1 MVEEFADTERHL
13 TSNSL
18 TPATPNEKL
27 FEKLLGTAN
36 DQTFIED
43 EDSLLGDYDWEISF
57 DEVDDHISSF
67 QEDEFVREAFTKG
80 MDLREY
86 ARNVEKELNGIEK
99 EHEVDYISQAKNFV
113 ELHNQIQSC
122 DQILAT
128 MENMLSVFQMDLGNI
143 SSEIQTLQ
151 DKSFSMNIKLKN
163 RTAVEQQL
171 NTVLEGT
178 VIPPPMIKKI
188 TEGEVDEI
196 WLAYLTELN
205 KKMTYV
211 KRNQKMNVKAIKD
224 VGPELEK
231 LRLKATEKIRDFL
244 LTKIRSLRIPNTNV
258 QILQQSILLK
268 YKALYKFL
276 MERYS
281 EVAVEVMHNY
291 VNTMRWYFF
300 NHFEKYNRE
309 LQKLQN
315 PVADKYDMMGYDESV
330 RKGGLWGTGKIA
342 LQDKANIY
350 VLKDRIK
357 TLRNQDAG
365 VILVHVAEN
374 KSKGYPNEALF
385 RSFNLTFIDNA
396 SSEYL
401 FIVEFFAKD
410 DKPNAELAKDIF
422 SEIFNTTIKMGLDS
436 TKQFVDNSYDAIG
449 ILICIRL
456 NTQFALELQR
466 RKVPALEGYTNQIN
480 MLLWPRFQAIM
491 NMHIDSVKKAA
502 TKFIVK
508 DIHPHFVTR
517 RYGEFAASIL
527 TLNEEYNDP
536 ILLNSLL
543 RLRNEVE
550 NFLDKLSNNFDDRK
564 SRIIFLI
571 NNYNQI
577 ITILNDTGGKVIEAE
592 VNYFKELLNGQ
603 ISGFVEEELQ
613 PHFGSLVSFIKN
625 VEQGKD
631 LTVIE
636 PEIFDQV
643 SSDFAATWRQSI
655 TSINTSVIQHFT
667 NFKNGTTILH
677 SVLGQLIIYYTRFC
691 NMLEEALR
699 DGKIRIRHQPVN
711 VQSVMVEIKKFR
723 SNF

>member
-1 MVEEFADTERHL
+1 MTGEIETTEKQITHVPT
-13 TSNSL
+13 TSN
-18 TPATPNEKL
+18 EQL
-27 FEKLLGTAN
+27 FENLLGTFN
-36 DQTFIED
+36 E
-43 EDSLLGDYDWEISF
+43 E
-57 DEVDDHISSF
+57 
-67 QEDEFVREAFTKG
+67 EDEFVREAFAKG

-86 ARNVEKELNGIEK
+86 ARNIEKELSGIER

-128 MENMLSVFQMDLGNI
+128 MEDMLSAFQMDLGNI

-151 DKSFSMNIKLKN
+151 TKSISMNIRLKN
-163 RTAVEQQL
+163 RTAVEQKL

-178 VIPPPMIKKI
+178 VIPPQMIKKI
-188 TEGEVDEI
+188 TEGDVDEI
-196 WLAYLTELN
+196 WLSYLTELN

-211 KRNQKMNVKAIKD
+211 KRNQKKNVKAIKD

-244 LTKIRSLRIPNTNV
+244 LTKIRSLRIPNTNI

-268 YKALYKFL
+268 YKTLYQFL

-281 EVAVEVMHNY
+281 DVAIEVMHTY

-300 NHFEKYNRE
+300 NHFERYNRG
-309 LQKLQN
+309 LHKLQ
-315 PVADKYDMMGYDESV
+315 SV
-330 RKGGLWGTGKIA
+330 RKVGLWGTGKIA

-350 VLKDRIK
+350 ILKDRIK

-374 KSKGYPNEALF
+374 KSKGYPYEALF

-410 DKPNAELAKDIF
+410 DNPNAELARDLF
-422 SEIFNTTIKMGLDS
+422 AEIFDTTIKMGLDS

-449 ILICIRL
+449 ILLCIRL

-491 NMHIDSVKKAA
+491 DMHIESVKKAA
-502 TKFIVK
+502 TKLVVK
-508 DIHPHFVTR
+508 DIHPHFISR

-527 TLNEEYNDP
+527 ILNEDYNDP
-536 ILLNSLL
+536 ILLNSLS

-550 NFLDKLSNNFDDRK
+550 QFFDRMSNNFDRK

-571 NNYNQI
+571 NNYDQI
-577 ITILNDTGGKVIEAE
+577 MTILNETGGKAVEAE
-592 VNYFKELLNGQ
+592 IIHFRDLLNGQ

-613 PHFGSLVSFIKN
+613 PYFESLISFIKK
-625 VEQGKD
+625 VDQGKD
-631 LTVIE
+631 LTATE

-643 SSDFAATWRQSI
+643 SSDFALTWRKSI
-655 TSINTSVIQHFT
+655 ALINTSVIQHFT

-677 SVLGQLIIYYTRFC
+677 AVLGQLIIYYTKFC
-691 NMLEEALR
+691 NILEAALR
-699 DGKIRIRHQPVN
+699 DGKVRIRHQPVN
-711 VQSVMVEIKKFR
+711 VQSVMRPTEYHEQYNLISFIIIPKTNYHLLWK
-723 SNF
+723 SLECNTSGAK

>member
-1 MVEEFADTERHL
+1 MVEEFTETKRNL
-13 TSNSL
+13 SSN
-18 TPATPNEKL
+18 THAPTTPNEKL
-27 FEKLLGTAN
+27 FEKLLGSVN
-36 DQTFIED
+36 DQAFIED
-43 EDSLLGDYDWEISF
+43 DDILPGDDNWEISF

-67 QEDEFVREAFTKG
+67 QEDEFVREAFAKG

-86 ARNVEKELNGIEK
+86 ARNVEKELSGIEK

-122 DQILAT
+122 DQVLAT
-128 MENMLSVFQMDLGNI
+128 MENMLSVFQMDLGKI

-178 VIPPPMIKKI
+178 VVPPPMIKKI

-211 KRNQKMNVKAIKD
+211 KRNQKKNIKAIKD

-281 EVAVEVMHNY
+281 DVAIEVMHTY

-300 NHFEKYNRE
+300 NHFEKYNRG

-315 PVADKYDMMGYDESV
+315 PIADKYDMMGYDESV

-350 VLKDRIK
+350 VLKDRIQ

-374 KSKGYPNEALF
+374 RSKGYPYEALF

-410 DKPNAELAKDIF
+410 DKPNVELARDIF

-466 RKVPALEGYTNQIN
+466 RRVPALEGYTNQIN

-491 NMHIDSVKKAA
+491 DMHIDSVKKAA

-527 TLNEEYNDP
+527 VLNEDYNDP

-550 NFLDKLSNNFDDRK
+550 NLLDKMSNNFDDRK
-564 SRIIFLI
+564 SRIIFSI
-571 NNYNQI
+571 NNYDQI
-577 ITILNDTGGKVIEAE
+577 ITILNETGGKAVEAE
-592 VNYFKELLNGQ
+592 ISYLKELLNGQ

-613 PHFGSLVSFIKN
+613 PHFRSLVSFIKK

-631 LTVIE
+631 IE

-643 SSDFAATWRQSI
+643 SSDFALTWRQSI

-691 NMLEEALR
+691 NMLEEALK

>member
-1 MVEEFADTERHL
+1 
-13 TSNSL
+13 
-18 TPATPNEKL
+18 
-27 FEKLLGTAN
+27 
-36 DQTFIED
+36 
-43 EDSLLGDYDWEISF
+43 
-57 DEVDDHISSF
+57 
-67 QEDEFVREAFTKG
+67 
-80 MDLREY
+80 
-86 ARNVEKELNGIEK
+86 
-99 EHEVDYISQAKNFV
+99 
-113 ELHNQIQSC
+113 
-122 DQILAT
+122 
-128 MENMLSVFQMDLGNI
+128 
-143 SSEIQTLQ
+143 
-151 DKSFSMNIKLKN
+151 
-163 RTAVEQQL
+163 
-171 NTVLEGT
+171 
-178 VIPPPMIKKI
+178 
-188 TEGEVDEI
+188 
-196 WLAYLTELN
+196 
-205 KKMTYV
+205 
-211 KRNQKMNVKAIKD
+211 
-224 VGPELEK
+224 
-231 LRLKATEKIRDFL
+231 
-244 LTKIRSLRIPNTNV
+244 
-258 QILQQSILLK
+258 
-268 YKALYKFL
+268 
-276 MERYS
+276 
-281 EVAVEVMHNY
+281 
-291 VNTMRWYFF
+291 MRWYFF

-350 VLKDRIK
+350 
-357 TLRNQDAG
+357 
-365 VILVHVAEN
+365 
-374 KSKGYPNEALF
+374 SKGYPNEALF

-436 TKQFVDNSYDAIG
+436 TKQFVDN
-449 ILICIRL
+449 
-456 NTQFALELQR
+456 N
-466 RKVPALEGYTNQIN
+466 
-480 MLLWPRFQAIM
+480 
-491 NMHIDSVKKAA
+491 
-502 TKFIVK
+502 
-508 DIHPHFVTR
+508 IHPHFVTR

-571 NNYNQI
+571 NNYDQI

-655 TSINTSVIQHFT
+655 TSINTS
-667 NFKNGTTILH
+667 IL
-677 SVLGQLIIYYTRFC
+677 
-691 NMLEEALR
+691 
-699 DGKIRIRHQPVN
+699 
-711 VQSVMVEIKKFR
+711 
-723 SNF
+723 

>member
-1 MVEEFADTERHL
+1 MTGDSTEIETTEKQISHV
-13 TSNSL
+13 
-18 TPATPNEKL
+18 ATTKNEKL
-27 FEKLLGTAN
+27 FENLLGTFN
-36 DQTFIED
+36 EVR
-43 EDSLLGDYDWEISF
+43 EDSWEISF
-57 DEVDDHISSF
+57 DEVDDHISLF

-86 ARNVEKELNGIEK
+86 ARNIENELSGIER

-128 MENMLSVFQMDLGNI
+128 MEDMLSVFQMDLGNI

-151 DKSFSMNIKLKN
+151 TKSISMNIRLKN
-163 RTAVEQQL
+163 RTAVEQKL

-178 VIPPPMIKKI
+178 IISMPHFKFVLFRKI
-188 TEGEVDEI
+188 TEGDVDEI
-196 WLAYLTELN
+196 WLSYLTELN

-211 KRNQKMNVKAIKD
+211 KRNQKKNVKAIKD

-258 QILQQSILLK
+258 QILQQSVLLK
-268 YKALYKFL
+268 YKTLYQFL

-281 EVAVEVMHNY
+281 DVAIEVMHTY
-291 VNTMRWYFF
+291 VNTM
-300 NHFEKYNRE
+300 
-309 LQKLQN
+309 
-315 PVADKYDMMGYDESV
+315 P
-330 RKGGLWGTGKIA
+330 GLWGTGKIA

-350 VLKDRIK
+350 ILKDRIK

-374 KSKGYPNEALF
+374 KSKGYPYEALF

-401 FIVEFFAKD
+401 FIVEFFVKD
-410 DKPNAELAKDIF
+410 DNPNAELAKDLF
-422 SEIFNTTIKMGLDS
+422 AEIFDTTIKMGLDS

-449 ILICIRL
+449 ILLCIRL

-466 RKVPALEGYTNQIN
+466 RRVPALEGYTNQIN

-491 NMHIDSVKKAA
+491 DMHIDSVKKAA
-502 TKFIVK
+502 TKLVVK
-508 DIHPHFVTR
+508 DIHPHFISR

-527 TLNEEYNDP
+527 ILNEDYNDP
-536 ILLNSLL
+536 ILLNSLS

-550 NFLDKLSNNFDDRK
+550 QLLDKMSNNFDRK

-571 NNYNQI
+571 NNYDQI
-577 ITILNDTGGKVIEAE
+577 MTILNETGGKAVEAE
-592 VNYFKELLNGQ
+592 INHFRDLLNGQ

-613 PHFGSLVSFIKN
+613 PYFESLVSFIKK
-625 VEQGKD
+625 VDQGKD
-631 LTVIE
+631 LISTE

-643 SSDFAATWRQSI
+643 SSDFALTWRKSI
-655 TSINTSVIQHFT
+655 ALINTSVIQHFT

-677 SVLGQLIIYYTRFC
+677 AVLGQLIIYYTKFC
-691 NMLEEALR
+691 NILEEALR
-699 DGKIRIRHQPVN
+699 DGKVRIRHQPVN

>member
-67 QEDEFVREAFTKG
+67 QEDEFG

-231 LRLKATEKIRDFL
+231 LRL
-244 LTKIRSLRIPNTNV
+244 
-258 QILQQSILLK
+258 
-268 YKALYKFL
+268 KALYKFL

-571 NNYNQI
+571 NNYDQI

-613 PHFGSLVSFIKN
+613 PHFGK
-625 VEQGKD
+625 
-631 LTVIE
+631 
-636 PEIFDQV
+636 IFDQV

>member
-436 TKQFVDNSYDAIG
+436 TKQFVDN
-449 ILICIRL
+449 
-456 NTQFALELQR
+456 N
-466 RKVPALEGYTNQIN
+466 
-480 MLLWPRFQAIM
+480 
-491 NMHIDSVKKAA
+491 
-502 TKFIVK
+502 
-508 DIHPHFVTR
+508 IHPHFVTR

-571 NNYNQI
+571 NNYDQI

-655 TSINTSVIQHFT
+655 TSINTS
-667 NFKNGTTILH
+667 IL
-677 SVLGQLIIYYTRFC
+677 
-691 NMLEEALR
+691 
-699 DGKIRIRHQPVN
+699 
-711 VQSVMVEIKKFR
+711 
-723 SNF
+723 